1 MKIKGLQKVTLIDY
15 PNKIACTLFLFG
27 CNFRCGFCHNPEL
40 VLDKTSEIY
49 SEEEIL
55 DYLRKRTDY
64 LEGVCITGGEPLM
77 SLEEDFLKKIKD
89 LGYSIKIDTNGSFPE
104 KLKELIEKGFVDYVA
119 MDIKAG
125 KDQYSRVANAD
136 ADMNKIENS
145 IKLITNSGID
155 YEFRT
160 TVVKNLHDIEE
171 VKKIAEWI
179 NNILGRKPKKFVL
192 QGFKNKGKLLDGVF
206 KQEKDVETDYLEEL
220 KKAVKD
226 YFEIVE
232 IKG

>member
-1 MKIKGLQKVTLIDY
+1 
-15 PNKIACTLFLFG
+15 
-27 CNFRCGFCHNPEL
+27 
-40 VLDKTSEIY
+40 
-49 SEEEIL
+49 
-55 DYLRKRTDY
+55 
-64 LEGVCITGGEPLM
+64 
-77 SLEEDFLKKIKD
+77 
-89 LGYSIKIDTNGSFPE
+89 GYSLKIDTNGSFPE